1 MKTLVERLEA
11 VKLVLNTTFQSVD
24 GDYEAI
30 DDAITALRE
39 QTTWRTE
46 AEGKLIEYGKFV
58 VQVADER
65 KELQARIEELY
76 QQNKQLMTDLATV
89 NRNLKNE
96 Q

>member
-1 MKTLVERLEA
+1 MKTLVEEIEELLA
-11 VKLVLNTTFQSVD
+11 CA
-24 GDYEAI
+24 GDMKPHY
-30 DDAITALRE
+30 DMQLFRKAITALRE